1 MSDPTSAAVRL
12 GQRKVL
18 ARMLRAIIRR
28 RLTAPALFVLESA
41 KPLSFLAAQGL
52 IVLEPLISTVLPRAE
67 YDLFTEAIADRTN
80 LEWMIQQLEA
90 VEGRPRRRAKRA
102 TAG

>member
-1 MSDPTSAAVRL
+1 MSDPTSAAARL
-12 GQRKVL
+12 EQRKVL

-52 IVLEPLISTVLPRAE
+52 IVLEPLLGTVLPRAE
-67 YDLFTEAIADRTN
+67 YDLFTEAIADRAN

-90 VEGRPRRRAKRA
+90 VEDRPRRRAQQA
-102 TAG
+102 AVQ